1 MGSHTDDMGHTN
13 DMGGMNDMGHASG
26 MGGMGGRGMGGKGD
40 LQDLLQDLLQAD
52 KFFFAELDPLNNA
65 GFEGKAVEGAALLA
79 LKGDQ
84 LTVITVAT
92 GVEPGQL
99 HPQHIHGFEDGREGN
114 IPDISFDD
122 DRDGIVE
129 TEEGS
134 DAYGPILLDLTS
146 PPGSGLSGFPT
157 PTGDSFV
164 FVQTYDLS
172 DPSSGPMGGLVLRTE
187 AGADVP
193 LTNRVI
199 VLHGET
205 LLEGQ
210 GEGTGFSADGTPGYK
225 PLIPIASGEIEA
237 LNPGQGLNAF
247 SSFVLGQNDLFG

>member
-1 MGSHTDDMGHTN
+1 MSNTNDMGHTH
-13 DMGGMNDMGHASG
+13 DMGG
-26 MGGMGGRGMGGKGD
+26 MGGMGGGTGSAIGTIGG
-40 LQDLLQDLLQAD
+40 LLNLLQAD

-237 LNPGQGLNAF
+237 FNSEQALNVF
-247 SSFVLGQNDLFG
+247 SSFVFGQNDLIG

>member
-1 MGSHTDDMGHTN
+1 MMSHTNHMGH
-13 DMGGMNDMGHASG
+13 D
-26 MGGMGGRGMGGKGD
+26 MGGMGGGTGSTFGMFGLD
-40 LQDLLQDLLQAD
+40 DLLNLVQAD

-79 LKGDQ
+79 LNGDQ

-92 GVEPGQL
+92 GVEPGQV

-114 IPDISFDD
+114 IPDISLDD

-129 TEEGS
+129 TEEGQ

-157 PTGDSFV
+157 PEGDSFV
-164 FVQTYDLS
+164 FVETYDLS
-172 DPSSGPMGGLVLRTE
+172 DPSSKPMGDLVLETE

-237 LNPGQGLNAF
+237 FNSEQAPNVF
-247 SSFVLGQNDLFG
+247 SSFVFGQNDLIG